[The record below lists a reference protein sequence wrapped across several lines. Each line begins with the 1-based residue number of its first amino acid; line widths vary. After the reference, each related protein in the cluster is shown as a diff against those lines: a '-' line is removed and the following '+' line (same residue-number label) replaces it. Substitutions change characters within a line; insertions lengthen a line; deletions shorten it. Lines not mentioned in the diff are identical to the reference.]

1 MTHRAITRAIRRYE
15 NMGQGLYIVTVTGAE
30 FDVHGTVTY
39 SADHNVYYCGG
50 QSWPAEIV

>member
-1 MTHRAITRAIRRYE
+1 
-15 NMGQGLYIVTVTGAE
+15 MGQGLYIVTVTGAE